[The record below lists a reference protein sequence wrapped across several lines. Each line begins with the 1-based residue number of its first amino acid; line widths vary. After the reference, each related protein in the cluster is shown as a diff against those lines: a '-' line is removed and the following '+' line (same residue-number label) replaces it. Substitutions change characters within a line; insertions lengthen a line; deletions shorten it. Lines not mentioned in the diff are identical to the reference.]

1 MKKKL
6 LLIVSMLAVTFM
18 FAGCGSE
25 EDSAVFDYD
34 EVEIAQFA
42 QDMCE
47 NYLAYSQQDETYNY
61 IIERGEDTGISE
73 GEISAV
79 EAFRNIE
86 DECGEFESFT
96 GEYKIEEVD
105 DYVIVTLYAD
115 CTEQEAEISVTC
127 IDNSALYDYYLYTYE
142 SYYGYDEDTSKEYLA
157 SSGIYQYMV
166 DGVEIAANMSFSDKM
181 KAAGTNTLIGMCT
194 VFVIL
199 IFISFIISLL
209 KYVPMLFD
217 KESRAVRKAE
227 KEAAKEENTD
237 KEKSNEVSQD
247 EAGKTEQI
255 VDIVNVSTG
264 ESVMNDSQLVAV
276 ITAAV
281 AAYSEGNGQATFV
294 NYPSND
300 KLIAHK
306 IRRIKR

>member
-6 LLIVSMLAVTFM
+6 LLIVSMLAVTLM

-25 EDSAVFDYD
+25 EDTLFEYD

-42 QDMCE
+42 TTMCE
-47 NYLAYSQQDETYNY
+47 NYLTYSQDEVTYNY
-61 IIERGEDTGISE
+61 ITEKGEDIGIAE

-79 EAFRNIE
+79 EAFRNIA
-86 DECGEFESFT
+86 DECGEFEAFT
-96 GEYKIEEVD
+96 GDYSIEEGD
-105 DYVIVTLYAD
+105 DYVLVTLYAN
-115 CTEQEAEISVTC
+115 CTEYEAEITVTC
-127 IDNSALYDYYLYTYE
+127 LDNSALYDYYISYYE
-142 SYYGYDEDTSKEYLA
+142 TYGYDEETAATYAE
-157 SSGIYQYMV
+157 SSGVYKYTV
-166 DGVEIAANMSFSDKM
+166 DGVEIAANLTFADKM

-217 KESRAVRKAE
+217 KETRTARKAT
-227 KEAAKEENTD
+227 KEAEKTAEKTD
-237 KEKSNEVSQD
+237 DAVSEQESPQETEK
-247 EAGKTEQI
+247 I
-255 VDIVNVSTG
+255 VDIVNTETG
-264 ESVMNDSQLVAV
+264 ESVMDDSQLVAV

-281 AAYSEGNGQATFV
+281 AAYSSVGGTQTVFV

>member
-6 LLIVSMLAVTFM
+6 LLIVSMLAVTLM

-25 EDSAVFDYD
+25 EDTLFEYD
-34 EVEIAQFA
+34 EVEIAQFS

-47 NYLAYSQQDETYNY
+47 NYLTYSQDEITYAY
-61 IIERGEDTGISE
+61 ITEKGEDIGISE

-79 EAFRNIE
+79 EAFRNIA
-86 DECGEFESFT
+86 DECGEFEAFT
-96 GEYKIEEVD
+96 GEYSIEEGD
-105 DYVIVTLYAD
+105 DSVLVTLYAN
-115 CTEQEAEISVTC
+115 CSEYEAEITVTC
-127 IDNSALYDYYLYTYE
+127 LDNSALYNYYLYYYE
-142 SYYGYDEDTSKEYLA
+142 SYGYDEETAEEYVE
-157 SSGIYQYMV
+157 SSGIYKYMV
-166 DGVEIAANMSFSDKM
+166 DEVEIAANLTFADKM

-217 KESRAVRKAE
+217 KETRAARK
-227 KEAAKEENTD
+227 AAKEAEKPTEKTD
-237 KEKSNEVSQD
+237 DVESNKTEP
-247 EAGKTEQI
+247 EKTEQI
-255 VDIVNVSTG
+255 VDIVNTKTG
-264 ESVMNDSQLVAV
+264 ESVMDDSQLVAV

-281 AAYSEGNGQATFV
+281 AAYSSAGGQTQTVFV